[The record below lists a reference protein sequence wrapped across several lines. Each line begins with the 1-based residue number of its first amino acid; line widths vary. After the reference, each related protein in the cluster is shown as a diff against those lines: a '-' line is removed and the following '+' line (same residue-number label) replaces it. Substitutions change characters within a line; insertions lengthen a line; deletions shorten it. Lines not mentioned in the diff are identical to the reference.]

1 MLSFKGFK
9 AKDLC
14 DSHLSP
20 GRRTF
25 LRVGGCGMLGLSLPS
40 LMALQ
45 AKGADSELKNGT
57 ALPTGGP
64 GWGKAKS
71 RGILFAADQ

>member
-14 DSHLSP
+14 DSHLTP
-20 GRRTF
+20 ERRTF

-40 LMALQ
+40 LLALQ
-45 AKGADSELKNGT
+45 AKGADSQSNPGT
-57 ALPTGGP
+57 VLPSGGP
-64 GWGKAKS
+64 GWGKAKGES
-71 RGILFAADQ
+71 TTSSMVR